1 MIMECLHLLL
11 ELLPFVSYISGGTAF
26 KKPLSPEE
34 ERACIQR
41 YMEGDQEAKNQLIEH
56 NMRLIAH
63 IAKKYMGN
71 GRDMDDVISIGT
83 IGLIKAVNTYNPESG
98 KSLGTYAARC
108 IENEILMS
116 VRMERKTRGETPME
130 EAIGADKHGNQV
142 LLSEILGTPRDD
154 VEKRAELSLEV
165 ERLYQAID
173 TSLTKRERTIV
184 QLRYGLYNG
193 QCMTQ
198 REIATRLGIS
208 RSYVSRIEKKA
219 LAKLLE
225 AIQ

>member
-1 MIMECLHLLL
+1 M
-11 ELLPFVSYISGGTAF
+11 
-26 KKPLSPEE
+26 
-34 ERACIQR
+34 
-41 YMEGDQEAKNQLIEH
+41 
-56 NMRLIAH
+56 
-63 IAKKYMGN
+63 
-71 GRDMDDVISIGT
+71 
-83 IGLIKAVNTYNPESG
+83 
-98 KSLGTYAARC
+98 
-108 IENEILMS
+108 
-116 VRMERKTRGETPME
+116 
-130 EAIGADKHGNQV
+130 
-142 LLSEILGTPRDD
+142 
-154 VEKRAELSLEV
+154 EKRAELSLEV
-165 ERLYQAID
+165 ERLYQAIE